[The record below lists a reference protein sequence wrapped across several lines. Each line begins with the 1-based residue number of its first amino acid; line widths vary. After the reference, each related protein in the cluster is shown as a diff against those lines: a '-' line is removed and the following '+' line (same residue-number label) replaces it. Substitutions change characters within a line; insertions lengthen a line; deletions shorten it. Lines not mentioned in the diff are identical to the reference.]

1 MAAFVNQEK
10 RKPRGREIHMLESQK
25 KANEKWL
32 KANYEQIAFRAPKGT
47 KEEIK
52 AAAAAHGMS
61 MAAFIQAACKEKAGL
76 PGES

>member
-1 MAAFVNQEK
+1 M
-10 RKPRGREIHMLESQK
+10 HMLESQK

-76 PGES
+76 SGERDHEKPSVNVLKAY

>member
-52 AAAAAHGMS
+52 AAAAACGMS
-61 MAAFIQAACKEKAGL
+61 MTAFIQAGCNEK
-76 PGES
+76 PER